1 MVVTGG
7 DRRRTVTMDYTMP
20 GVESEELAGITV
32 SRMQL
37 ADIPERVRS

>member
-7 DRRRTVTMDYTMP
+7 DGPHTVTMDDTMP

-32 SRMQL
+32 PRLQF